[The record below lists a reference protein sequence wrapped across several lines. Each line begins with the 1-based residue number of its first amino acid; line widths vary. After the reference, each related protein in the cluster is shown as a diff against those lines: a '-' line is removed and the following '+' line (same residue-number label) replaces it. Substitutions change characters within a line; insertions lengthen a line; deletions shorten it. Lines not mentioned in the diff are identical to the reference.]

1 MKIKYLTFSLLFF
14 LSIHVF
20 FPAVSFSKTS
30 DETTTSKKKQDS
42 NLKQSNERKKVE
54 KRPKNSREVRTSVLP
69 RSTTSISTPPKR
81 VSLGSAMG
89 LGKHLDLLNLKSNAA
104 IVVDQ
109 QSQVVVFEKNA
120 DVILPIASIT
130 KLMTAMTVLD
140 SNLNLDEIL
149 RINEEDAG
157 IYKKSRLAKGTELTR
172 REALLLALMSSE
184 NRAAYTLGR
193 NYPGG
198 IDAFMVALNRKA
210 REIGMSHSSFEDP
223 TGLTSKNVSSPE
235 DLALMVHA
243 ASQYPMIREF
253 STTQEYSKFI
263 SNRMQEFIS
272 SNRLVRS
279 GNMLIGL
286 QKTGYISEAGR
297 CLVMQAF
304 VNNKPYIM
312 VFLDSEGSQSRF
324 ADAVRVKQW
333 IDDQPNLQAVRKLS
347 LKGNSNIMNS
357 NYLMPTLSNGSNAS
371 TASTNSFSN
380 QTIESILQNN
390 R

>member
-1 MKIKYLTFSLLFF
+1 MKKKYLILPVLLTVCLTVIFPIPG
-14 LSIHVF
+14 LSKSAEDTA
-20 FPAVSFSKTS
+20 PTKN
-30 DETTTSKKKQDS
+30 KQVT
-42 NLKQSNERKKVE
+42 NTKQSTERKKAE
-54 KRPKNSREVRTSVLP
+54 KRPKNVREVRTSVLP
-69 RSTTSISTPPKR
+69 RETSNTLTKR
-81 VSLGSAMG
+81 VSLGTAMG
-89 LGKHLDLLNLKSNAA
+89 LGKHFDVLNLKSNAA

-109 QSQVVVFEKNA
+109 LNQEVLFEKNA
-120 DVILPIASIT
+120 NAILPIASIT

-140 SNLNLDEIL
+140 SHLNLDETL
-149 RINEEDAG
+149 KINDEDVA
-157 IYKKSRLAKGTELTR
+157 IYHKSRLVKGTELTR

-198 IDAFMVALNRKA
+198 IDAFMDALNRKA
-210 REIGMSHSSFEDP
+210 KEIGMSHSSFQDP

-253 STTQEYSKFI
+253 STTPEYSKFI
-263 SNRMQEFIS
+263 NNRMQDFIS

-312 VFLDSEGSQSRF
+312 VFLDSQGSQSRF

-333 IDDQPNLQAVRKLS
+333 IDDQPDVKAMRKLA
-347 LKGNSNIMNS
+347 LKGSGSIGS
-357 NYLMPTLSNGSNAS
+357 SSLMPSLSNTSTPAS
-371 TASTNSFSN
+371 QPFSH
-380 QTIESILQNN
+380 QTIESLLQNN
-390 R
+390 H

>member
-14 LSIHVF
+14 LSINVF
-20 FPAVSFSKTS
+20 FPVVSFSKTS

-69 RSTTSISTPPKR
+69 RNTTSSSTPPKR

-109 QSQVVVFEKNA
+109 QSQAVVFEKNA
-120 DVILPIASIT
+120 EVILPIASIT

-140 SNLNLDEIL
+140 SNLNLDETL
-149 RINEEDAG
+149 RINEEDAS
-157 IYKKSRLAKGTELTR
+157 IYKKSRLATGTELTR

-198 IDAFMVALNRKA
+198 INAFMVALNRKA

-304 VNNKPYIM
+304 INNKPYIM

-333 IDDQPNLQAVRKLS
+333 IDDQPNLQVVRKLS
-347 LKGNSNIMNS
+347 LKGNSNPMNS
-357 NYLMPTLSNGSNAS
+357 NYLMPTLSTVSNPS
-371 TASTNSFSN
+371 KASTNSLSN

>member
-1 MKIKYLTFSLLFF
+1 MKIKYLTISLLFA
-14 LSIHVF
+14 LSINVF

-30 DETTTSKKKQDS
+30 DETTISKKKQDS
-42 NLKQSNERKKVE
+42 NLKQSNERKKAE

-69 RSTTSISTPPKR
+69 RSTTANVTPPKR
-81 VSLGSAMG
+81 VSLGTAMG

-120 DVILPIASIT
+120 NAILPIASIT

-140 SNLNLDEIL
+140 SNLNLDETL

-157 IYKKSRLAKGTELTR
+157 IYQRSRLAKGTELTR

-198 IDAFMVALNRKA
+198 INAFMAALNRKA

-304 VNNKPYIM
+304 INNRPYIM
-312 VFLDSEGSQSRF
+312 VFLDSVGSQSRF
-324 ADAVRVKQW
+324 ADAVRVKEW
-333 IDDQPNLQAVRKLS
+333 IDEQPNLQVVRKLS
-347 LKGNSNIMNS
+347 LKVNSNTNNS
-357 NYLMPTLSNGSNAS
+357 NYLIPSLADSSTTPTN
-371 TASTNSFSN
+371 TFSN
-380 QTIESILQNN
+380 QTIESILQKN

>member
-1 MKIKYLTFSLLFF
+1 MKIKYLTLSLLLS
-14 LSIHVF
+14 LSINAI

-30 DETTTSKKKQDS
+30 DETTTSKKKPDS

-69 RSTTSISTPPKR
+69 RNTTASATPPKR
-81 VSLGSAMG
+81 VSLGNAMG

-120 DVILPIASIT
+120 NAILPIASIT

-140 SNLNLDEIL
+140 SKLNLDETL
-149 RINEEDAG
+149 RINDEDAA

-198 IDAFMVALNRKA
+198 IDAFMAALNRKA
-210 REIGMSHSSFEDP
+210 REIGMSHSAFEDP

-235 DLALMVHA
+235 DLVLMVNA

-279 GNMLIGL
+279 GNMQIGL

-304 VNNKPYIM
+304 INNRPYIM

-333 IDDQPNLQAVRKLS
+333 IYDQPELKSVRRLA
-347 LKGNSNIMNS
+347 LKGNSNSINS
-357 NYLMPTLSNGSNAS
+357 NYLIPSLSNAANAS
-371 TASTNSFSN
+371 SGEEQPFSS
-380 QTIESILQNN
+380 QTIESILKNN
-390 R
+390 H